1 MNGQGGLGITGVAQA
16 AIMVDDLGRAHAFY
30 RDVLGLTSLFEVPGM
45 AFLMAGELRLL
56 LGHEPDAEKRKHCS
70 ILYFRVDDAARGE
83 AYLRG
88 RGVEIESPAHLVA
101 RMPDH
106 ELWIAFFRDS
116 EGNVMGLL
124 AEQKPGA

>member
-1 MNGQGGLGITGVAQA
+1 MNTQAGLQITGVAQA
-16 AIMVDDLGRAHAFY
+16 TVMVDDLGRAHAFY

-45 AFLMAGELRLL
+45 AFLMAGGLRLL
-56 LGHEPDAEKRKHCS
+56 LGHEPDPEKRKHCS

-83 AYLRG
+83 AYLRAL
-88 RGVEIESPAHLVA
+88 GVAIETPAHLVA

-124 AEQKPGA
+124 SEQRPKA